1 MAQNKKNEGLRN
13 SPNGIAEKK
22 QPFVRISENLN
33 VMPVVRRRFVK
44 VKVWVPAK
52 CRCRDQGI
60 VEESESL
67 GARLISAIG
76 SRFEDPLAL
85 L

>member
-44 VKVWVPAK
+44 VKVGVPAK
-52 CRCRDQGI
+52 
-60 VEESESL
+60 
-67 GARLISAIG
+67 
-76 SRFEDPLAL
+76 
-85 L
+85 